1 MTRETGRSADL
12 RRRPINTWKAALFA
26 SVFAAATV
34 LPLSAA
40 GASSAGASAAPA
52 GCSGTDLYV
61 CATSVPRGDRARAPH
76 QAVWGTTCTW
86 APPPS
91 RGAECHRLI

>member
-12 RRRPINTWKAALFA
+12 RRRPITTWKAALFA

-61 CATSVPRGDRARAPH
+61 CATSVPRGDPGPSTAPGCLGNDLYVC
-76 QAVWGTTCTW
+76 ATSV
-86 APPPS
+86 P
-91 RGAECHRLI
+91 RG